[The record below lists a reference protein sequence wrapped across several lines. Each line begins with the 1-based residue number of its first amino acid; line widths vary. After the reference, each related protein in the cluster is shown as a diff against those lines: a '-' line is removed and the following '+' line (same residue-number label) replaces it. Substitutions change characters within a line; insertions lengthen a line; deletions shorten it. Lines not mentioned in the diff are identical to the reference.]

1 MNAPNHNEK
10 KVSPPYLGF
19 GIAGLGTGLVVQVPV
34 LFLLVYMTDILAI
47 PAALAG
53 LALFGSRVF
62 DIITDPIMGIIS
74 DRTHTRW
81 GRRRPYLLLGGVTVA
96 ISLAFLFSAP
106 LYESM
111 YARLAY
117 VMGLFIIVQ
126 TGVTIFMV
134 PYYAMPVEMTDD
146 NYQRTK
152 LMSTRAFFS
161 FAGALI
167 GGVLAP
173 WIVISAGGGEKGYA
187 LMSFVVAVICGCAFV
202 ATFFGTARA
211 RFAGRDVHTI
221 PVKQQIKVALNNRPF
236 NIFMVSFIIYVT
248 GMGCFAGTVP
258 YFARYTLER
267 PEALSVIWVFILAP
281 AILAI
286 PLWTMLTKTIEKKSC
301 FITALGLMATGSL
314 CLFLVDAQTPLPQ
327 VWSFCAIFGLGFGG
341 TQVIAWSILP
351 DVIQWDRWV
360 SGMERGGIF
369 SGGMIAFEKTGF
381 ALGSLAAGA
390 ILSIFGYLESAG
402 KEIVEQTSG
411 ALMGIRIATDV
422 APALLFVIAALIML
436 AYPLTHHMMISK
448 ANAEADSNLTAN

>member
-1 MNAPNHNEK
+1 MKE
-10 KVSPPYLGF
+10 SPPYLGF
-19 GIAGLGTGLVVQVPV
+19 GVAGLGTGLIVQVPI

-53 LALFGSRVF
+53 LALFGSRIF
-62 DIITDPIMGIIS
+62 DIITDPVMGIIS

-96 ISLAFLFSAP
+96 VSLAFLFSAP

-134 PYYAMPVEMTDD
+134 PYYAMPAEMTDD

-152 LMSTRAFFS
+152 LMSARAFFS
-161 FAGALI
+161 LSGGLI

-187 LMSFVVAVICGCAFV
+187 LMSFVVAVICGGAFV
-202 ATFFGTARA
+202 AAFFGTAKA

-221 PVKQQIKVALNNRPF
+221 PVKQQIKAALNNRPF
-236 NIFMVSFIIYVT
+236 NIFMVSFVIYVT
-248 GMGCFAGTVP
+248 GMGCFTGTVP

-267 PEALSVIWVFILAP
+267 PEALSIVWFFILVP

-286 PLWTMLTKTIEKKSC
+286 PLWTIATKTIEKKNC
-301 FITALGLMATGSL
+301 FITALGMMATGSL
-314 CLFLVDAQTPLPQ
+314 CLFLVDAQSPLTQ
-327 VWSFCAIFGLGFGG
+327 VWSFCVIFGLGFGG

-351 DVIQWDRWV
+351 DVIQWDRWA
-360 SGMERGGIF
+360 SRMERGGIF

-390 ILSIFGYLESAG
+390 ILSVFGYLESAG
-402 KEIVEQTSG
+402 NEIVEQTSD

-422 APALLFVIAALIML
+422 APAMLFVIAALIML
-436 AYPLTHHMMISK
+436 AYPLTHRIMTSK
-448 ANAEADSNLTAN
+448 TQAEADRNLKAN

>member
-1 MNAPNHNEK
+1 MKE
-10 KVSPPYLGF
+10 SPPYIGF
-19 GIAGLGTGLVVQVPV
+19 GIAGLGTGLIVQVPI

-53 LALFGSRVF
+53 LALFGSRIF
-62 DIITDPIMGIIS
+62 DIITDPVMGIIS

-96 ISLAFLFSAP
+96 VSLAFLFSAP

-134 PYYAMPVEMTDD
+134 PYYAMPAEMTDD

-152 LMSTRAFFS
+152 LMSARAFFS
-161 FAGALI
+161 LAGGLI

-187 LMSFVVAVICGCAFV
+187 LMSIVVAVICGGAFV
-202 ATFFGTARA
+202 AAFFGTAKA

-221 PVKQQIKVALNNRPF
+221 PVKQQIKATLNNRPF
-236 NIFMVSFIIYVT
+236 NIFMVSFVIYVT
-248 GMGCFAGTVP
+248 GMGCFTGTVP

-267 PEALSVIWVFILAP
+267 PEALSIVWFFILVP

-286 PLWTMLTKTIEKKSC
+286 PLWTIATKTIEKKNC
-301 FITALGLMATGSL
+301 FITALGMMATGSL
-314 CLFLVDAQTPLPQ
+314 CLFLVDAQSPLTQ
-327 VWSFCAIFGLGFGG
+327 VWSFCVIFGLGFGG

-351 DVIQWDRWV
+351 DVIQWDRWA
-360 SGMERGGIF
+360 SRMERGGIF

-390 ILSIFGYLESAG
+390 ILSVFGYLESAG
-402 KEIVEQTSG
+402 NEIVEQTSD
-411 ALMGIRIATDV
+411 ALIGIRIATDV
-422 APALLFVIAALIML
+422 APAMLFVIAALIML
-436 AYPLTHHMMISK
+436 AYPLTHRIMTSK
-448 ANAEADSNLTAN
+448 TQAEADRNLKAN

>member
-1 MNAPNHNEK
+1 MDTSNHNQK

-19 GIAGLGTGLVVQVPV
+19 GIAGLGTGLVVQVPIV
-34 LFLLVYMTDILAI
+34 FLLVYMTDILAI
-47 PAALAG
+47 PAVLAG
-53 LALFGSRVF
+53 MALFGSRVL

-81 GRRRPYLLLGGVTVA
+81 GRRRPYLLLGGITVA
-96 ISLAFLFSAP
+96 ASLAFLFSAP

-111 YARLAY
+111 YARLVY

-134 PYYAMPVEMTDD
+134 PYYAMPAEMTDD

-173 WIVISAGGGEKGYA
+173 WIVINAGGGEKGYA
-187 LMSFVVAVICGCAFV
+187 FMSFVVAVICGCAFI
-202 ATFFGTARA
+202 AAFFGTARA

-221 PVKQQIKVALNNRPF
+221 PIKQQIKVALHNRPF
-236 NIFMVSFIIYVT
+236 NIFMVSFVIYVT

-258 YFARYTLER
+258 YFARYTLEL
-267 PEALSVIWVFILAP
+267 PQALSVIWIFILVP

-286 PLWTMLTKTIEKKSC
+286 PLWTMITKTIEKKSC
-301 FITALGLMATGSL
+301 FITALGMMATGSL
-314 CLFLVDAQTPLPQ
+314 CLFLVDAQSPLPQ
-327 VWSFCAIFGLGFGG
+327 VWSFCVIFGLGFGG
-341 TQVIAWSILP
+341 TQVVAWSILP
-351 DVIQWDRWV
+351 DVIQWDRWI

-381 ALGSLAAGA
+381 ALGSLVAGA

-422 APALLFVIAALIML
+422 APAILFVIAGLVML
-436 AYPLTHHMMISK
+436 AYPLTHNMMTSK
-448 ANAEADSNLTAN
+448 ANAGADSNLTT

>member
-1 MNAPNHNEK
+1 MKEA
-10 KVSPPYLGF
+10 PPYLGF
-19 GIAGLGTGLVVQVPV
+19 GIAGLGTGLIVQVPI

-53 LALFGSRVF
+53 LALFGSRIF

-96 ISLAFLFSAP
+96 VSLVFLFSAP

-117 VMGLFIIVQ
+117 VIGVFIIVQ

-134 PYYAMPVEMTDD
+134 PYYAMPPEMTDD

-161 FAGALI
+161 LTGGLI

-187 LMSFVVAVICGCAFV
+187 LMSFVAAVVCGGAFV
-202 ATFFGTARA
+202 AAFFGTARA
-211 RFAGRDVHTI
+211 RFAGRDAHTI
-221 PVKQQIKVALNNRPF
+221 PVKRQIKVALNNRPF
-236 NIFMVSFIIYVT
+236 NIFMLSFVIYVT
-248 GMGCFAGTVP
+248 GMGCFTGTVP

-267 PEALSVIWVFILAP
+267 PEALSVIWFFILVP

-286 PLWTMLTKTIEKKSC
+286 PLWTVVTKTIEKKSC
-301 FITALGLMATGSL
+301 FITALGMMATGSL
-314 CLFLVDAQTPLPQ
+314 CLFLVDAQSPLSQ
-327 VWSFCAIFGLGFGG
+327 VWLFCVIFGLGFGG

-351 DVIQWDRWV
+351 DVIQWDRWF

-381 ALGSLAAGA
+381 ALGSLVAGA

-402 KEIVEQTSG
+402 KEIVEQTSD

-422 APALLFVIAALIML
+422 APAILFVIAGIIML
-436 AYPLTHHMMISK
+436 VYPLTHHMMTSR
-448 ANAEADSNLTAN
+448 ANTEADSNLTAN

>member
-10 KVSPPYLGF
+10 KVSPPYVGF
-19 GIAGLGTGLVVQVPV
+19 GIAGLGTGLVVQVPI

-53 LALFGSRVF
+53 LALFGTRVF
-62 DIITDPIMGIIS
+62 DIITDPIMGVIS

-96 ISLAFLFSAP
+96 VSLFFLFSAP

-111 YARLAY
+111 YARLTY

-134 PYYAMPVEMTDD
+134 PYYAMPAEMTDD

-161 FAGALI
+161 LAGGLI

-173 WIVISAGGGEKGYA
+173 WIVINAGGGERGYE
-187 LMSFVVAVICGCAFV
+187 LMSSVVAVICGCAFI
-202 ATFFGTARA
+202 AAFFGTARA
-211 RFAGRDVHTI
+211 QFGGRDVHTI
-221 PVKQQIKVALNNRPF
+221 PVKQQIEVALNNRPF
-236 NIFMVSFIIYVT
+236 NIFMVSFVIYVT
-248 GMGCFAGTVP
+248 GMGCFSGTVP
-258 YFARYTLER
+258 YFARYMLEL
-267 PEALSVIWVFILAP
+267 PEALSVIWVCILVP
-281 AILAI
+281 AILSI
-286 PLWTMLTKTIEKKSC
+286 PLWTMITRTIEKKNC
-301 FITALGLMATGSL
+301 FITALGMMATGSL
-314 CLFLVDAQTPLPQ
+314 CLFLVDTQFPLPQ
-327 VWSFCAIFGLGFGG
+327 VWSFCVIFGLGFGG

-351 DVIQWDRWV
+351 DVIQWDRWA

-381 ALGSLAAGA
+381 ALGSLTAGA
-390 ILSIFGYLESAG
+390 ILSIFCYLESTG
-402 KEIVEQTSG
+402 EEIVEQTSG
-411 ALMGIRIATDV
+411 ALMGIRIAANV
-422 APALLFVIAALIML
+422 VPAVLFSIAALIML
-436 AYPLTHHMMISK
+436 AYPLTDHMKTSK
-448 ANAEADSNLTAN
+448 ADARADSNLTA

>member
-1 MNAPNHNEK
+1 MKE
-10 KVSPPYLGF
+10 SPPYLGF
-19 GIAGLGTGLVVQVPV
+19 GIAGLGTGLIVQVPI

-53 LALFGSRVF
+53 LALFGSRIF

-96 ISLAFLFSAP
+96 VSLAFLFSAP

-117 VMGLFIIVQ
+117 VLGLFIIVQ

-134 PYYAMPVEMTDD
+134 PYYAMPAEMTDD
-146 NYQRTK
+146 SYQRTK

-161 FAGALI
+161 LSGGLI
-167 GGVLAP
+167 GGVIAP
-173 WIVISAGGGEKGYA
+173 WIVISAGGEEKGYA
-187 LMSFVVAVICGCAFV
+187 LMSVVVAVICGGAFV
-202 ATFFGTARA
+202 AAFFGTGRA

-221 PVKQQIKVALNNRPF
+221 PVKQQIKVALSNRPF
-236 NIFMVSFIIYVT
+236 NMFMVSFVIYVT
-248 GMGCFAGTVP
+248 GMGCFSGTVP
-258 YFARYTLER
+258 YFARHTLER
-267 PEALSVIWVFILAP
+267 PEALSVIWFFILVP

-286 PLWTMLTKTIEKKSC
+286 PLWTIVTKTVEKKNC
-301 FITALGLMATGSL
+301 FIAALGMMATGSL
-314 CLFLVDAQTPLPQ
+314 CLFLVDSQSSLPQ
-327 VWSFCAIFGLGFGG
+327 VWLFCVIFGLGFGG

-351 DVIQWDRWV
+351 DVIQWDRWL

-402 KEIVEQTSG
+402 KETVEQTSD

-422 APALLFVIAALIML
+422 APAILFVIAALIML
-436 AYPLTHHMMISK
+436 AYPLTHHIMTSK
-448 ANAEADSNLTAN
+448 TNTEADSNLTA